1 MQNPPP
7 YHPLPKQPIP
17 VWAGLFLVLAMFNC
31 GASIIAAL
39 IVLIKPGALA
49 STGVSI
55 LNFLFSVLLSI
66 AIIVFAILA
75 WKGKRRAKNTFLV
88 LYCVFLGLIALNNF
102 LAAIGLINGV
112 DITNSWMRVVRNLF
126 LLGWYLYYFN
136 RDAPKTYF
144 SE

>member
-1 MQNPPP
+1 
-7 YHPLPKQPIP
+7 
-17 VWAGLFLVLAMFNC
+17 
-31 GASIIAAL
+31 
-39 IVLIKPGALA
+39 
-49 STGVSI
+49 
-55 LNFLFSVLLSI
+55 
-66 AIIVFAILA
+66 
-75 WKGKRRAKNTFLV
+75 
-88 LYCVFLGLIALNNF
+88 LIALNNF